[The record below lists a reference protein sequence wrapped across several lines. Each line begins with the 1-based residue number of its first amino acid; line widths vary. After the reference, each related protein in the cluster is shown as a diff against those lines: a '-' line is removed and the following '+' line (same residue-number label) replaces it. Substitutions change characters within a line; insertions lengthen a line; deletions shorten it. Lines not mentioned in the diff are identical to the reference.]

1 MAEHNNK
8 VLWSEG
14 LFLRPQHFQQQERYV
29 EHLLDHRIQSISPY
43 GFGFAEVQVDLE
55 MLKHGKLAI
64 SSASGVMPDGTPISI
79 PVDANIPE
87 SLEIPPDCKNA
98 VVGLALP
105 FRRAGMPEMS
115 YNSPKELPM
124 RYHGV
129 ECKARNS
136 LVEHE
141 GIAELKVGRLGFR
154 IQLLSEVTPAYGAI
168 GFAKIAERRPDG
180 QVLLD
185 NEYIPPCMDSHASPI
200 LNNYLREICGLLKHR
215 AQVLASRVSQPGSKG
230 VSDVSDFM
238 LLQVCNRYDPL
249 ISHLSSVAP
258 LHPEL
263 LYRYLL
269 ELAGELATF
278 GRKERCSIEFKPY
291 QHDDL
296 ASAFRPVVAEIRRTL
311 TAVMEQTALPLP
323 LVDRGRGVYVG
334 EIRDAGLIQD
344 STFVLA
350 AYADI
355 PAEQLR
361 NSIPL
366 QIKIGSVEKIRDLV
380 MSHLPGI
387 EVQPLPVAPRQIPY
401 HAGYTY
407 FVLDRNSEH
416 WKDIKV
422 SRVLAMHLAG
432 EFPGITLEMWAIRE

>member
-1 MAEHNNK
+1 M
-8 VLWSEG
+8 
-14 LFLRPQHFQQQERYV
+14 RPQHFQQQERYI
-29 EHLLDHRIQSISPY
+29 ERLLDHRIQALSPY
-43 GFGFAEVQVDLE
+43 GYGFAEMQVDLE
-55 MLKHGKLAI
+55 MLKYGKLAV
-64 SSASGVMPDGTPISI
+64 SSASGVMPDGTPIYI

-87 SLEIPPDCKNA
+87 PIEIPADCKNA
-98 VVGLALP
+98 VVGLTLP

-115 YNSPKELPM
+115 YNTPKELPL
-124 RYHGV
+124 RYHGAD
-129 ECKARNS
+129 CKARNA

-141 GIAELKVGRLGFR
+141 GVAELKVGRPCFR
-154 IQLLSEVTPAYGAI
+154 IQLLSDVTPAHGAI
-168 GFAKIAERRPDG
+168 GFAKIVERRSDG
-180 QVLLD
+180 QITLD
-185 NEYIPPCMDSHASPI
+185 SEYIPPCMDCRSS
-200 LNNYLREICGLLKHR
+200 LVLSKYLKEIGGLLKHR

-238 LLQVCNRYDPL
+238 LLQVCNRFDPL
-249 ISHLSSVAP
+249 ISHLSNVAP

-278 GRKERCSIEFKPY
+278 GRKERSSMEFKTY

-296 ASAFRPVVAEIRRTL
+296 DSTFKPVVAEIRRTL

-344 STFVLA
+344 ATFVLA
-350 AYADI
+350 AFADM

-361 NSIPL
+361 NSLPL

-380 MSHLPGI
+380 MSHLPGVEI
-387 EVQPLPVAPRQIPY
+387 QPLPVAPRQIPY
-401 HAGYTY
+401 HAGFTY
-407 FVLDRNSEH
+407 FVLDRNSEQ
-416 WKDIKV
+416 WKDIKI

-432 EFPGITLEMWAIRE
+432 EFPGITMEMWAIRE